1 MYRIQTLDS
10 YDLSD
15 QHADKG
21 KKYSAGGGVGVLPYM
36 GHIGICCCN
45 EYSFQ
50 AVYM

>member
-21 KKYSAGGGVGVLPYM
+21 RKYSTGGGCWYCHVWA
-36 GHIGICCCN
+36 I
-45 EYSFQ
+45 
-50 AVYM
+50 